1 MTVDDDTNQR
11 YGTDGTEP
19 TIDELTCASRDIE
32 RQAQVM
38 QEVRSQLDTFR
49 EQYGTARTAYG
60 PPLSAAKD
68 DVATAMTRLDQLQ
81 GDIDCK
87 VSAQDRARLDGLWD
101 DVRDDVEQC
110 MPGRGCRVTACS
122 PDSSVD
128 DDESQADL
136 TGRIQALRQDAAERA
151 AYFEDLIAEPT
162 DLPARVTTAVQVV
175 EELANDLRAEP
186 QGTGTGGPT
195 EAEHHARNAQLYV
208 RARVARWR
216 LESVT
221 RVFDTVDAYTTCLQE
236 SLTCILR
243 MWQAVAT
250 LEGAHARKACRDAQA
265 AAACAAL
272 MADPVTEVVTRF
284 NDRQGHPA
292 APTTTAG

>member
-1 MTVDDDTNQR
+1 MTVDDDTSQR
-11 YGTDGTEP
+11 NGTDGAEP

-38 QEVRSQLDTFR
+38 QEVRSQLDTFH

-60 PPLSAAKD
+60 PALTAAKD

-87 VSAQDRARLDGLWD
+87 VSAQDRARLDRLWD
-101 DVRDDVEQC
+101 DVRADVERC
-110 MPGRGCRVTACS
+110 MPAPECQVTACN

-128 DDESQADL
+128 QHKSQADL
-136 TGRIQALRQDAAERA
+136 AGRIQALRQDAAERA
-151 AYFEDLIAEPT
+151 TYFEHLIAEPA
-162 DLPARVTTAVQVV
+162 DLPARATMAVTVL
-175 EELANDLRAEP
+175 EELASDLRAEP
-186 QGTGTGGPT
+186 QRTGTGGPT
-195 EAEHHARNAQLYV
+195 EADHHARSVQLYV

-216 LESVT
+216 LGSVT
-221 RVFDTVDAYTTCLQE
+221 RVFDTVDAYTTCLQR

-243 MWQAVAT
+243 LWQTVAT
-250 LEGAHARKACRDAQA
+250 LEGAHARKACRDEQA
-265 AAACAAL
+265 ATACAAL
-272 MADPVTEVVTRF
+272 VADPVTEVVTRF
-284 NDRQGHPA
+284 NDRQGHPT